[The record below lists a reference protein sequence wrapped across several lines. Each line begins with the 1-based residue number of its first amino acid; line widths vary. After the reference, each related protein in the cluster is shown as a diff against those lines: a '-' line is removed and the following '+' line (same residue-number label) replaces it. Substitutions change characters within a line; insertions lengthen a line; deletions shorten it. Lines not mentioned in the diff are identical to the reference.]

1 MSDNYLLR
9 SLKTLFL
16 FTFIPS
22 LRPKSLKCSI
32 DLSSLLLYK
41 TYGAFLSRLLTRI
54 SLVLELLI
62 LNLPHAKQLIE
73 RVFWASSEAHM
84 CLKCHIIGLQQK
96 VMVSFA
102 MLKSSMTSCC
112 TNSWSICSNNQ
123 CMRERV
129 HAHMDVAQLVRLPN
143 GDQVVSWVQPLDST
157 VASSQKRERE
167 STMASNEIREIHGVI
182 ERWLNWV
189 SNPRCST
196 RVS

>member
-1 MSDNYLLR
+1 MGKENSNVNHDGGSLHQSMILIFINLFRAEDGFAVWCNHVTTSYFIIQKCNGATNVSDNYLLR

-112 TNSWSICSNNQ
+112 TNS
-123 CMRERV
+123 
-129 HAHMDVAQLVRLPN
+129 
-143 GDQVVSWVQPLDST
+143 
-157 VASSQKRERE
+157 
-167 STMASNEIREIHGVI
+167 
-182 ERWLNWV
+182 
-189 SNPRCST
+189 
-196 RVS
+196 